1 LNQCQLHKT
10 KKHTVCDCGI
20 KSLSRLSLLPC
31 GHTSLMWT
39 NGKGVS
45 ESPPPCPSHSP
56 PLSSPAVPRGL
67 CGEGRGGGGEG
78 GGKAWIVLTVSS
90 QRPCSDWAL
99 WEIWAAGPPSRW
111 LLFSGTFSCSR
122 PSGAIGVPLSTIWD
136 PVAGPGRTPTPGNNY
151 SRWQPLDVQRTGARH
166 VDGRARLWNR
176 NGQFGRGNGSN
187 DVTFQTRIHSD
198 ICDLVKYIFRHDFV
212 FL

>member
-1 LNQCQLHKT
+1 MNQCQLHKT
-10 KKHTVCDCGI
+10 KKHTVCDCRI

-39 NGKGVS
+39 NGKGVC

-67 CGEGRGGGGEG
+67 CGVGRGGGGEG

-136 PVAGPGRTPTPGNNY
+136 PVASPGRTPMLGNN
-151 SRWQPLDVQRTGARH
+151 SGPSLGNSAVPSTHGRPPGRREILVPGRSPFGAEH
-166 VDGRARLWNR
+166 AGLAP
-176 NGQFGRGNGSN
+176 
-187 DVTFQTRIHSD
+187 
-198 ICDLVKYIFRHDFV
+198 
-212 FL
+212 